1 MSGKSLSFAQVS
13 DWSSG
18 LEEIQMAA
26 SSESLKIKKHLSPS
40 FFTQTAFLISD
51 VHHQMG
57 LLCKNSVF
65 CLVDLFLKIM
75 SFIL

>member
-1 MSGKSLSFAQVS
+1 MKKRKIVYSTNMSGKSLSFAQVS

-40 FFTQTAFLISD
+40 FLTQTAFFDIWCASSNGPFM
-51 VHHQMG
+51 Q
-57 LLCKNSVF
+57 
-65 CLVDLFLKIM
+65 
-75 SFIL
+75 